1 MFVWSFMIILSKA
14 QQGVIVGIQ
23 GIVFDVLFLATI
35 KDIIVDIIPLLCRG
49 SSVSYYAERR
59 L

>member
-1 MFVWSFMIILSKA
+1 MIILSKA